1 MNADKIRHSID
12 SIISLSAEEWM
23 QLSAFIEVLSL
34 KKNSFFLSEGQ
45 ICDSI
50 AFVNAGML
58 IYSKSLKNGG
68 DITTD
73 FAFKGDW
80 VTDNYSRL
88 NQTPSFL
95 NIKAI
100 EDSELIIIKQEN
112 LPTLF
117 SKIPQFERLGRVL
130 MEQAFIKIAQHS
142 IDLQS
147 FSAKERYSRM
157 LQKYPEVFQKIPLYH
172 IANYL
177 GIAPKSLSRIRNEI
191 FHKP

>member
-1 MNADKIRHSID
+1 
-12 SIISLSAEEWM
+12 M
-23 QLSAFIEVLSL
+23 QLSAFIEVILL
-34 KKNSFFLSEGQ
+34 KKNSFFLTEGQ

-50 AFVNAGML
+50 AFVNEGML
-58 IYSKSLKNGG
+58 IYFKSLKSGE

-73 FAFKGDW
+73 FAFEGDW
-80 VTDNYSRL
+80 VTDNHSRL

-100 EDSELIIIKQEN
+100 EDAELLIIKNEN
-112 LPTLF
+112 LPELF
-117 SKIPQFERLGRVL
+117 NSIPKFERLGRVL